1 MRITDIETFVCSY
14 AFPEADRWY
23 AGGRGER
30 EPLATHFNAIV
41 LRVHTDEG
49 ISGLS
54 EIMPWSDIDTRVRAV
69 REVVGPRLV
78 GRSPFDADKLT
89 VFGPDLDTNLALAAA
104 NVACWDIVGKATDT
118 PLYRLLDTEGLA
130 EPRLRCYASGGVG
143 WAWFDRPEQLIDE
156 ALEHRA
162 NGFTAMKLRIGTSWG
177 RSDVTVG
184 RFLDLL
190 GRLRDAVGPEFEL
203 MLDANMRFSP
213 DEADEVLELARG
225 LRDLD
230 FRWFEDPIMR
240 SEDDASYRGITAE
253 ATEADSVT
261 VYRRL
266 REESG
271 MSISGGET
279 TFDPRVVRR
288 LIDSDAV
295 DIVNLDVTWVGLD
308 QARRFARWL
317 EARGKLCIPHSWTTA
332 IGFAATAHFVAAIP
346 NRYTLEHQT
355 INNRLMDDLV
365 IDPVLPEGGYVTVS
379 ERPGLGIELDEAAV
393 AGKFQRI
400 EGDILTN
407 L

>member
-1 MRITDIETFVCSY
+1 M
-14 AFPEADRWY
+14 
-23 AGGRGER
+23 
-30 EPLATHFNAIV
+30 
-41 LRVHTDEG
+41 
-49 ISGLS
+49 
-54 EIMPWSDIDTRVRAV
+54 
-69 REVVGPRLV
+69 
-78 GRSPFDADKLT
+78 
-89 VFGPDLDTNLALAAA
+89 
-104 NVACWDIVGKATDT
+104 GKATDT

-143 WAWFDRPEQLIDE
+143 WAWFDRPEQLIEE
-156 ALEHRA
+156 AMEHRA

-177 RSDVTVG
+177 RSEVTVG
-184 RFLDLL
+184 RFLELL
-190 GRLRDAVGPEFEL
+190 GRLRDAVGPNFEL

-213 DEADEVLELARG
+213 DEADEVLESGAVG

-253 ATEADSVT
+253 ATEADSVA

-271 MSISGGET
+271 IPISGGET

-288 LIDSDAV
+288 LIDGDAL

-308 QARRFARWL
+308 QARRFASWL
-317 EARGKLCIPHSWTTA
+317 EARGRLCIPHSWTTA

-365 IDPVLPEGGYVTVS
+365 TDPVLPVNGYVTVS
-379 ERPGLGIELDEAAV
+379 ERPGLGIELDEAAMSSN
-393 AGKFQRI
+393 FRRI
-400 EGDILTN
+400 DGDILIDR
-407 L
+407 

>member
-1 MRITDIETFVCSY
+1 MRITEIETFVCSY

-23 AGGRGER
+23 AGGRGDR

-89 VFGPDLDTNLALAAA
+89 VFGSDLDTNLALAAA
-104 NVACWDIVGKATDT
+104 NVACWDIVGKATNT

-177 RSDVTVG
+177 RSEVTAG

-190 GRLRDAVGPEFEL
+190 GRLRDAVGPDFEL

-213 DEADEVLELARG
+213 DEADEVLELAQG
-225 LRDLD
+225 LRELD

-240 SEDDASYRGITAE
+240 SEDDASYHGITAE

-266 REESG
+266 REKSG

-288 LIDSDAV
+288 LIDGDAL

-317 EARGKLCIPHSWTTA
+317 EGRGRLCIPHSWTTA
-332 IGFAATAHFVAAIP
+332 ISFAATAHFVAAIP

-365 IDPVLPEGGYVTVS
+365 TDPVLPVNGYVTVP
-379 ERPGLGIELDEAAV
+379 ERPGLGIELDEAAM
-393 AGKFQRI
+393 AGMFQRI

>member
-1 MRITDIETFVCSY
+1 MRITEIETFVCSY

-23 AGGRGER
+23 AGGRGQR
-30 EPLATHFNAIV
+30 EPLAMHFNAIV

-49 ISGLS
+49 ITGLG
-54 EIMPWSDIDTRVRAV
+54 EIMPWSDIDTRIRAV
-69 REVVGPRLV
+69 RDVVRPRLV

-89 VFGPDLDTNLALAAA
+89 MFGLDLDTNLALAAA

-118 PLYRLLDTEGLA
+118 PVYRLLDTEGLA

-143 WAWFDRPEQLIDE
+143 WAWFDRPEQLIEE
-156 ALEHRA
+156 ALEHQTD
-162 NGFTAMKLRIGTSWG
+162 GYTAMKLRIGTSWA
-177 RSDVTVG
+177 RSQVTPA

-190 GRLRDAVGPEFEL
+190 GRLRHAVGPDFEL

-225 LRDLD
+225 LGELD

-240 SEDDASYRGITAE
+240 AEDDASYRGITAE
-253 ATEADSVT
+253 ATDADSVT

-271 MSISGGET
+271 VPISGGET

-288 LIDSDAV
+288 LIDSDAL

-317 EARGKLCIPHSWTTA
+317 EARGKLCIPHSWTTG
-332 IGFAATAHFVAAIP
+332 ISFAATAHFVAAIP
-346 NRYTLEHQT
+346 NRYTLEFQM
-355 INNRLMDDLV
+355 INNRLMDDLL
-365 IDPVLPEGGYVTVS
+365 IDPVLPVNGYVDVP
-379 ERPGLGIELDEAAV
+379 ERPGLGIELDEAALDSR
-393 AGKFQRI
+393 FHRI